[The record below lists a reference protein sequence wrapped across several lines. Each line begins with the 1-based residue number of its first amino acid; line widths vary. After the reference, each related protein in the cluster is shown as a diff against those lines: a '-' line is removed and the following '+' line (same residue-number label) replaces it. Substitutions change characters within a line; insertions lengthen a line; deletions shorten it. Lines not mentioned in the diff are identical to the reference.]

1 MHNLFYLRIVFLL
14 FTFFLYSAEESEETK
29 DAMIQRL
36 RESII
41 PARFAA
47 LSVCIEEEQK
57 QQGIK
62 VDYELISK
70 LDEKWTQVKK
80 VKRNE
85 YRKRKGQA
93 LLAVKGVGL
102 HEVSCLLC
110 KKIEDCCE
118 VSACLKKRIDEND
131 GTTEQA
137 VLQKALKDEQAW
149 EAVLQKALTADQQW
163 VAQESERKKKKNDT
177 YYSHKRKRVGAQ
189 PKDSEEIESEL
200 ASTSDLAQR
209 DEKETKEA
217 MVQRIRESTI
227 PARFAALSVCIEEE
241 QKQQGIKVD
250 YELISELDEK
260 WTQAK
265 KVKNNEYRRRK
276 GRALLAVKAVGIHE
290 VSCLLCAKI
299 ADCCEVSACLKK
311 RIDENDGTT
320 EQAELQKALQAEQ
333 AWEAVLQKALKADQ
347 QWVAK
352 ESKRKKNNY
361 SNLRKKVGAQPED
374 SEEIESELASTSD
387 LAQRDEEE
395 TREAMVQ
402 RLQKS
407 KIPDRFEALKVLIA
421 MPKKK
426 GIKVDYA
433 LISEIDKKW
442 EQAKQAK
449 AAKNRRE
456 RYPESEVIALKVKAV
471 GVHEISDLLKKRMKK
486 KNRSKDKAVLQ
497 AALRADQRWIARHCK
512 RRGVVAKKSRQ
523 KQAQKKRDEVVLKMQ
538 QSSADLGV
546 DMAVG
551 MEVEVDTDADTLFS
565 LSGSEDDVLSAQQ
578 SSADLEVD
586 MAVGMEVEVDADT
599 LFSLSGSE
607 DDVLSAQQSSADL
620 GAEKVADILLAMLHD
635 GFGGS
640 KAHTTGPHPPSRKRS
655 VYVGSKKSKS
665 AKRKKVA
672 DLFTNESDG
681 TR

>member
-14 FTFFLYSAEESEETK
+14 FTFFLYSAEESGETK

-36 RESII
+36 R
-41 PARFAA
+41 A
-47 LSVCIEEEQK
+47 
-57 QQGIK
+57 
-62 VDYELISK
+62 
-70 LDEKWTQVKK
+70 
-80 VKRNE
+80 
-85 YRKRKGQA
+85 
-93 LLAVKGVGL
+93 
-102 HEVSCLLC
+102 
-110 KKIEDCCE
+110 
-118 VSACLKKRIDEND
+118 
-131 GTTEQA
+131 
-137 VLQKALKDEQAW
+137 
-149 EAVLQKALTADQQW
+149 
-163 VAQESERKKKKNDT
+163 
-177 YYSHKRKRVGAQ
+177 
-189 PKDSEEIESEL
+189 
-200 ASTSDLAQR
+200 
-209 DEKETKEA
+209 
-217 MVQRIRESTI
+217 STI

-276 GRALLAVKAVGIHE
+276 GRELLAVKEVGCYE
-290 VSCLLCAKI
+290 VSCLLCEEI
-299 ADCCEVSACLKK
+299 ADCCEVSEFLKK
-311 RIDENDGTT
+311 RIDANDGAT
-320 EQAELQKALQAEQ
+320 EQ
-333 AWEAVLQKALKADQ
+333 AVLQKALKDQQAWVAVLKKALQADQ

-352 ESKRKKNNY
+352 ERERKKKNNDTY
-361 SNLRKKVGAQPED
+361 YFRKRNKVGAEPED

-387 LAQRDEEE
+387 LAQRDEKE
-395 TREAMVQ
+395 TPEAMVQ
-402 RLQKS
+402 RLRES
-407 KIPDRFEALKVLIA
+407 KIPARFAALKVLLE
-421 MPKKK
+421 MPKMPNKK
-426 GIKVDYA
+426 GIKVDYE

-442 EQAKQAK
+442 EQAKQAQ

-456 RYPESEVIALKVKAV
+456 RCPESAVIALKVKEV
-471 GVHEISDLLKKRMKK
+471 GVHEISNILKKKIEEN
-486 KNRSKDKAVLQ
+486 NRSTDQEVLQ
-497 AALRADQRWIARHCK
+497 AALKADDQWREWHCK
-512 RRGVVAKKSRQ
+512 RRRVVAKKSRQ